1 MSQVQQLT
9 VIGLKMSK
17 GEFTP
22 ENGKNK
28 GVKTPYDNLNI
39 HAIQPFADGDMDAK
53 GAKEQLFKLKGSGNF
68 YRFKDVELPATFDFE
83 FEFDFTKT
91 PPRPVL
97 KDIKPAVK
105 PLDSKA

>member
-1 MSQVQQLT
+1 MQVQTLT
-9 VIGLKMSK
+9 VIGLKMAK

-22 ENGKNK
+22 DNGKNK
-28 GVKTPYDNLNI
+28 GVPTPYDNLNI
-39 HAIQPFADGDMDAK
+39 HAIQPFGEADLDAK
-53 GAKEQLFKLKGSGNF
+53 GSKEQQFKLKGSGNY
-68 YRFKDVELPATFDFE
+68 YRFKDVELPAQFDFE

-97 KDIKPAVK
+97 KDIKPTVK

>member
-1 MSQVQQLT
+1 LTSQGT
-9 VIGLKMSK
+9 
-17 GEFTP
+17 FTP

-28 GVKTPYDNLNI
+28 GVATDYDNLNI

-53 GAKEQLFKLKGSGNF
+53 GAKEQQFKLKGSGNF
-68 YRFKDVELPATFDFE
+68 YRFKDVELPALFDFE

-97 KDIKPAVK
+97 KDIKPATK
-105 PLDSKA
+105 PLVSKA